1 MGWLLELLFESV
13 SEMCSKFIVDMM
25 DIASGMFT
33 EILSCDLDLFEELFG
48 VAGDLY
54 RNAIVP
60 MGVALLLMILVWQ
73 LFKSMF
79 GKLGTASED
88 PVELVFRSCFCLF
101 MIMFAKDIVNYIL
114 EVAGTP
120 YDWVVGTVI
129 TVDSF
134 SEYVT
139 AAEGVMSVLGIDVM
153 TISILKLLL
162 QLVVAWNYFKM
173 LFILAERYVL
183 LGIFSYTS
191 PLAFAAGGSKATNN
205 VLGSWTKMFGG
216 QVLVVILDAW
226 CVKMF
231 LSAYGNMMASSYG
244 FTKFF
249 AANMC
254 LIGFCKIT
262 AKLDSYMGSLGVN
275 LGRISGGMSGLGALL
290 MAGRLMN
297 FGGGRKGV
305 AQGEHGGH
313 MNFGSGK
320 TIPLGNGSPGFAGN
334 GMTGGTGQPGG
345 GIGGMGAD
353 GFGGQAPEF
362 MGSGEKP
369 GEGTGFGEFGGD
381 MEPGEGQ
388 NLPFGVPEEDSA
400 MTMGTEGR
408 EMDLGSSGVEDGP
421 FGSVMDTG
429 EDMPGG
435 MESFGTEMRHGGVEP
450 FGTEMGAEG
459 MAPFGMEDGG
469 AEFTG
474 QSMGSGDM
482 EMDGGGIPMAD
493 MSGLEDYAGMA
504 GEDKEFGGMFE
515 AAESMD
521 GGISGMTEGDF
532 EPADMGSF
540 GGSFA
545 EGMDGFSGGVGDF
558 DRGEAGY
565 GEAAMDMAGM
575 GYGAGG
581 ISGMEGMAEGGVPAG
596 GIGMAG
602 GIGGG
607 DVGVGNA
614 GIGDIGAGSEGIGDI
629 GTGSAGIGKVGTGSV
644 GTGSANV
651 GNVGAGVGSIGIGNA
666 ANMES
671 GFGSG
676 DFEKIGNVSGASI
689 GTGNGHAA
697 GSGSGQGA
705 GNGSGEV
712 FGAEGGMAG
721 SSASGAGN
729 MDGVVHGM
737 SGMGD
742 YGTGMPG
749 AYRAERDGEG
759 YMRYDASQYERPQG
773 EYQTIHE
780 NGKTFYELPETA
792 KAPGSLPETRVSL
805 EKDGT
810 LKLEKIYKEQRTV
823 PGSRREQAET
833 GNRMERPNAQNGIGK
848 AGAGAGHE
856 KSENGFG
863 DRRQETKGKSV
874 GKRSVKQRGKDQ
886 GAVGNVGQSGRGYDQ
901 RNGSGRK

>member
-25 DIASGMFT
+25 DVASGMFT

-101 MIMFAKDIVNYIL
+101 MILFAKDIVNYIL

-139 AAEGVMSVLGIDVM
+139 AAEGGMSALGIDVM
-153 TISILKLLL
+153 TISMLKLLL
-162 QLVVAWNYFKM
+162 QLVVGWNYFKM

-191 PLAFAAGGSKATNN
+191 PLALAAGGSKATNN

-275 LGRISGGMSGLGALL
+275 LGRIGGGMSGLGALL

-297 FGGGRKGV
+297 FGGGRKGA

-320 TIPLGNGSPGFAGN
+320 TIPLGNGSPGFAGS
-334 GMTGGTGQPGG
+334 GMTGGAGQPGG

-369 GEGTGFGEFGGD
+369 EEGKGLGDFGED

-400 MTMGTEGR
+400 VSLGTEGGD
-408 EMDLGSSGVEDGP
+408 MDLGSSGVEDGP

-435 MESFGTEMRHGGVEP
+435 VES

-459 MAPFGMEDGG
+459 MAPFVTEMETGG
-469 AEFTG
+469 AESLG
-474 QSMGSGDM
+474 QEMGSWDM
-482 EMDGGGIPMAD
+482 DSDGGGIPMED
-493 MSGLEDYAGMA
+493 MNGLEGYAGMS
-504 GEDKEFGGMFE
+504 GEDSMSDGMFE
-515 AAESMD
+515 TAAGPGS
-521 GGISGMTEGDF
+521 GISGMSEEDF
-532 EPADMGSF
+532 EPMDMGSF
-540 GGSFA
+540 GGSFS
-545 EGMDGFSGGVGDF
+545 EDPDGFSDGPGNF
-558 DRGEAGY
+558 DHGETEY
-565 GEAAMDMAGM
+565 GKTAADMAAT
-575 GYGAGG
+575 GYGARG
-581 ISGMEGMAEGGVPAG
+581 ISGMEGMAEGGVSAE

-602 GIGGG
+602 DMVSGN
-607 DVGVGNA
+607 VGAGNA
-614 GIGDIGAGSEGIGDI
+614 GIGKMGTGHSI
-629 GTGSAGIGKVGTGSV
+629 GTGSGQDA
-644 GTGSANV
+644 
-651 GNVGAGVGSIGIGNA
+651 GNA
-666 ANMES
+666 S
-671 GFGSG
+671 G
-676 DFEKIGNVSGASI
+676 V
-689 GTGNGHAA
+689 T
-697 GSGSGQGA
+697 
-705 GNGSGEV
+705 
-712 FGAEGGMAG
+712 FGAEGGIAG
-721 SSASGAGN
+721 SPASGAGN
-729 MDGVVHGM
+729 MDGVVYGI
-737 SGMGD
+737 SGTGD
-742 YGTGMPG
+742 YGTRMPG
-749 AYRAERDGEG
+749 ESG
-759 YMRYDASQYERPQG
+759 
-773 EYQTIHE
+773 
-780 NGKTFYELPETA
+780 
-792 KAPGSLPETRVSL
+792 
-805 EKDGT
+805 
-810 LKLEKIYKEQRTV
+810 
-823 PGSRREQAET
+823 
-833 GNRMERPNAQNGIGK
+833 
-848 AGAGAGHE
+848 
-856 KSENGFG
+856 
-863 DRRQETKGKSV
+863 
-874 GKRSVKQRGKDQ
+874 QRG
-886 GAVGNVGQSGRGYDQ
+886 R
-901 RNGSGRK
+901 RNGSPRQYSRPMEPWQRQARLV

>member
-13 SEMCSKFIVDMM
+13 SEMCSKFFVDMM
-25 DIASGMFT
+25 DVASGMFT

-101 MIMFAKDIVNYIL
+101 MILFAKDIVNYIL

-183 LGIFSYTS
+183 LGTFSYTS

-275 LGRISGGMSGLGALL
+275 LGRIGGGMSGLGALL

-297 FGGGRKGV
+297 FGGGRKG
-305 AQGEHGGH
+305 AAEGNHGGH

-320 TIPLGNGSPGFAGN
+320 AIPLGNGSPGFAGN

-369 GEGTGFGEFGGD
+369 GEGAGFGEFGGD

-400 MTMGTEGR
+400 VSMGAEGGER
-408 EMDLGSSGVEDGP
+408 DLGSSGVEDGP
-421 FGSVMDTG
+421 FGSVMDVG
-429 EDMPGG
+429 EDMPG
-435 MESFGTEMRHGGVEP
+435 
-450 FGTEMGAEG
+450 G

-474 QSMGSGDM
+474 QGMGAGDM
-482 EMDGGGIPMAD
+482 ELDGGGIPMED
-493 MSGLEDYAGMA
+493 MSGLEDYAGRS
-504 GEDKEFGGMFE
+504 GENMDFDGMLE
-515 AAESMD
+515 AAAGME
-521 GGISGMTEGDF
+521 GEISGMSGEDF

-545 EGMDGFSGGVGDF
+545 ESMDGFSDGLGDF

-565 GEAAMDMAGM
+565 GGMAADTSGM

-581 ISGMEGMAEGGVPAG
+581 ISGMEGMTEGGVLAG

-607 DVGVGNA
+607 DVGA
-614 GIGDIGAGSEGIGDI
+614 
-629 GTGSAGIGKVGTGSV
+629 GSAGIGKVGVGSA
-644 GTGSANV
+644 GTGSADV
-651 GNVGAGVGSIGIGNA
+651 GNVGVGVGSVGIGNA
-666 ANMES
+666 TNMES
-671 GFGSG
+671 GFGTG
-676 DFEKIGNVSGASI
+676 EFEKIGSVSGAGI
-689 GTGNGHAA
+689 GTGNEHAV

-705 GNGSGEV
+705 GNGSGEA

-810 LKLEKIYKEQRTV
+810 LKLEKIYREQGTV
-823 PGSRREQAET
+823 PGSQRERAES
-833 GNRMERPNAQNGIGK
+833 GNGIEGPGEK
-848 AGAGAGHE
+848 A
-856 KSENGFG
+856 KP
-863 DRRQETKGKSV
+863 V
-874 GKRSVKQRGKDQ
+874 GKQGVKQRGKGQRLAGDD
-886 GAVGNVGQSGRGYDQ
+886 GQSGRGREQ

>member
-1 MGWLLELLFESV
+1 MSWLLELLFESV

-25 DIASGMFT
+25 DVASGMFT

-101 MIMFAKDIVNYIL
+101 MILFAKDIVNYIL

-191 PLAFAAGGSKATNN
+191 PLAFAAGGAKATNN

-275 LGRISGGMSGLGALL
+275 LGRIGGGMSGLGALL

-297 FGGGRKGV
+297 FGGGRKG
-305 AQGEHGGH
+305 AGQGEHGGH

-362 MGSGEKP
+362 MGSGERP
-369 GEGTGFGEFGGD
+369 GEGAGFGEFGGD
-381 MEPGEGQ
+381 MEPGERQ

-421 FGSVMDTG
+421 FGSVVDTG

-435 MESFGTEMRHGGVEP
+435 VESFGTEMAHGGVEP
-450 FGTEMGAEG
+450 FGTEMGTEG
-459 MAPFGMEDGG
+459 MEPFGMEDGG
-469 AEFTG
+469 MEFTG

-482 EMDGGGIPMAD
+482 ELDGDGIPMEG
-493 MSGLEDYAGMA
+493 MNGLEDYVGMA
-504 GEDKEFGGMFE
+504 GEDKDFGGMFE
-515 AAESMD
+515 AAAGME
-521 GGISGMTEGDF
+521 GEISGMSGEDF
-532 EPADMGSF
+532 EPADMGRF

-545 EGMDGFSGGVGDF
+545 ESMDGFSGRLGDF
-558 DRGEAGY
+558 DREEAGY

-575 GYGAGG
+575 EYGAGG
-581 ISGMEGMAEGGVPAG
+581 ISGMEGIAEGGVSAG

-602 GIGGG
+602 GISGG
-607 DVGVGNA
+607 DVG
-614 GIGDIGAGSEGIGDI
+614 
-629 GTGSAGIGKVGTGSV
+629 TGSASIGKVGTGSV
-644 GTGSANV
+644 GAGSADV
-651 GNVGAGVGSIGIGNA
+651 GNVGAGVGSVGIGNA

-671 GFGSG
+671 GFETG
-676 DFEKIGNVSGASI
+676 DLEKIDSVSGAGI

-705 GNGSGEV
+705 DKASGMA
-712 FGAEGGMAG
+712 FGVEGGMAG

-737 SGMGD
+737 PGPGD

-749 AYRAERDGEG
+749 AYRVERDGEG
-759 YMRYDASQYERPQG
+759 YMRYDAFRFERPQG

-792 KAPGSLPETRVSL
+792 KAPGILPETKVSL

-810 LKLEKIYKEQRTV
+810 LKLEKIYREQGAM
-823 PGSRREQAET
+823 PGSLRERAES
-833 GNRMERPNAQNGIGK
+833 GNEIEGPG
-848 AGAGAGHE
+848 E
-856 KSENGFG
+856 KE
-863 DRRQETKGKSV
+863 KPV
-874 GKRSVKQRGKDQ
+874 GKQGVKQRGKGQ
-886 GAVGNVGQSGRGYDQ
+886 RTAGNEGQSGRSRDQ
-901 RNGSGRK
+901 RNESGRK

>member
-25 DIASGMFT
+25 DVASGMFT

-101 MIMFAKDIVNYIL
+101 MILFAKDIVNYIL

-139 AAEGVMSVLGIDVM
+139 TAEGVMSALGIDVM
-153 TISILKLLL
+153 TISMLKLLL

-275 LGRISGGMSGLGALL
+275 LGRIGGGMSGLGALL

-297 FGGGRKGV
+297 FGGGRKGA
-305 AQGEHGGH
+305 AQGEYGGH

-320 TIPLGNGSPGFAGN
+320 TIPLGNGSPGFAGS
-334 GMTGGTGQPGG
+334 GMTGGAGQPGG

-353 GFGGQAPEF
+353 SFEGQTPEF
-362 MGSGEKP
+362 MESGENL
-369 GEGTGFGEFGGD
+369 GETTGFGDFGGD
-381 MEPGEGQ
+381 MEPAKEE
-388 NLPFGVPEEDSA
+388 NLPFGMPEEDSE
-400 MTMGTEGR
+400 MSMGPEGG
-408 EMDLGSSGVEDGP
+408 EMEFGDNGVEDGP
-421 FGSVMDTG
+421 FGTAMEMG
-429 EDMPGG
+429 EGMSGEMNFAGG
-435 MESFGTEMRHGGVEP
+435 QESAEFFGQ
-450 FGTEMGAEG
+450 EMGAEG
-459 MAPFGMEDGG
+459 MVPFGQEVEAGAMEPL
-469 AEFTG
+469 G
-474 QSMGSGDM
+474 QGMSPGDM
-482 EMDGGGIPMAD
+482 EPERGGIPMED
-493 MSGLEDYAGMA
+493 INGMEGYGGLL
-504 GEDKEFGGMFE
+504 GEDMALGEMFE
-515 AAESMD
+515 AAESME
-521 GGISGMTEGDF
+521 GGAFGTSGEDF
-532 EPADMGSF
+532 ESGADMSSF

-545 EGMDGFSGGVGDF
+545 EGIEGFSDGMGDLEHREDGYGGAAV
-558 DRGEAGY
+558 EAG
-565 GEAAMDMAGM
+565 GM
-575 GYGAGG
+575 GYEAGG
-581 ISGMEGMAEGGVPAG
+581 ISGMEGVAEGGVSAG
-596 GIGMAG
+596 GIGVAG
-602 GIGGG
+602 DSGS
-607 DVGVGNA
+607 
-614 GIGDIGAGSEGIGDI
+614 GSEGFGNMGVGDAMGMETDFAASSWETVGSI
-629 GTGSAGIGKVGTGSV
+629 TGGGTGSGS
-644 GTGSANV
+644 
-651 GNVGAGVGSIGIGNA
+651 
-666 ANMES
+666 E
-671 GFGSG
+671 FL
-676 DFEKIGNVSGASI
+676 
-689 GTGNGHAA
+689 A
-697 GSGSGQGA
+697 GSGSGQNT
-705 GNGSGEV
+705 GNALGMTYGE
-712 FGAEGGMAG
+712 GNGMAG
-721 SSASGAGN
+721 SLASGAGN
-729 MDGVVHGM
+729 MDREAHGM
-737 SGMGD
+737 SGMES
-742 YGTGMPG
+742 YETGVPG
-749 AYRAERDGEG
+749 AYRMERDGEG
-759 YMRYDASQYERPQG
+759 YMRYDASRFERPRG

-792 KAPGSLPETRVSL
+792 KAPGILPETRASL
-805 EKDGT
+805 ERDGT
-810 LKLEKIYKEQRTV
+810 LKLEKIYREQRTV
-823 PGSRREQAET
+823 LKGQMQRQEPEKGVQRQDIGNGTRREAY
-833 GNRMERPNAQNGIGK
+833 GK
-848 AGAGAGHE
+848 PE
-856 KSENGFG
+856 S
-863 DRRQETKGKSV
+863 DGKQ
-874 GKRSVKQRGKDQ
+874 KVKQKRNGQ
-886 GAVGNVGQSGRGYDQ
+886 GIAGNKGQSGKGHGQWKGD
-901 RNGSGRK
+901 GRK

>member
-25 DIASGMFT
+25 DVASGMFT

-60 MGVALLLMILVWQ
+60 MGVVLLLMILVWQ

-79 GKLGTASED
+79 GKLGAASED

-101 MIMFAKDIVNYIL
+101 MILFAKDIVNYIL

-139 AAEGVMSVLGIDVM
+139 AAEGVMSALGIDVM
-153 TISILKLLL
+153 TISMLKLLL

-275 LGRISGGMSGLGALL
+275 LGRIGGGMSGLGALL

-297 FGGGRKGV
+297 FGGGRKGT

-320 TIPLGNGSPGFAGN
+320 TIPLGNGSPGFVGN
-334 GMTGGTGQPGG
+334 GMTGGAGQPGG

-369 GEGTGFGEFGGD
+369 GEGTGFGDFGGD
-381 MEPGEGQ
+381 VEPGERQ

-400 MTMGTEGR
+400 VSMETEGG
-408 EMDLGSSGVEDGP
+408 EMDFGSSGVEDGP

-429 EDMPGG
+429 ENMPGG
-435 MESFGTEMRHGGVEP
+435 MESFGTEMGHGGVEP

-459 MAPFGMEDGG
+459 MAPFGMEDEG
-469 AEFTG
+469 AEFACQG
-474 QSMGSGDM
+474 MGSGNM
-482 EMDGGGIPMAD
+482 EPDGSGIPMED
-493 MSGLEDYAGMA
+493 MSGLEEYAGMF
-504 GEDKEFGGMFE
+504 GEDTDSDGMFE
-515 AAESMD
+515 AGADME
-521 GGISGMTEGDF
+521 GGIFGMSGENF

-545 EGMDGFSGGVGDF
+545 ESMDGFSGGPGDGDF
-558 DRGEAGY
+558 GYEEAGY
-565 GEAAMDMAGM
+565 GETAMDTGGM

-581 ISGMEGMAEGGVPAG
+581 ISGMEGMAEGGVSAG
-596 GIGMAG
+596 GIGMTA
-602 GIGGG
+602 GIG
-607 DVGVGNA
+607 
-614 GIGDIGAGSEGIGDI
+614 GDIGAGH
-629 GTGSAGIGKVGTGSV
+629 T
-644 GTGSANV
+644 
-651 GNVGAGVGSIGIGNA
+651 GIGNA
-666 ANMES
+666 VGMEA
-671 GFGSG
+671 GVGTGGSERVG
-676 DFEKIGNVSGASI
+676 SVSDAGI
-689 GTGNGHAA
+689 GTGNGYSA
-697 GSGSGQGA
+697 GSGSGQDV
-705 GNGSGEV
+705 GNASGMAFGTEV
-712 FGAEGGMAG
+712 GMAG

-729 MDGVVHGM
+729 MDSAAHGM
-737 SGMGD
+737 PGTGD
-742 YGTGMPG
+742 YGVGMPG
-749 AYRAERDGEG
+749 AYRAERDGEA
-759 YMRYDASQYERPQG
+759 YMRYDASRFERPRG

-792 KAPGSLPETRVSL
+792 KAPGILPETRVSL

-810 LKLEKIYKEQRTV
+810 LKLEKIYREQRAV
-823 PGSRREQAET
+823 PGRQGEQAET
-833 GNRMERPNAQNGIGK
+833 GSRMETLEVQNRMRK
-848 AGAGAGHE
+848 AGVGAGHE
-856 KSENGFG
+856 RSEDGFG
-863 DRRQETKGKSV
+863 ERRPGAKGKPR
-874 GKRSVKQRGKDQ
+874 GKPGTKEKCAGKPGVKQRGNGQ
-886 GAVGNVGQSGRGYDQ
+886 GAVR
-901 RNGSGRK
+901 R

>member
-25 DIASGMFT
+25 DVASGMFT

-101 MIMFAKDIVNYIL
+101 MILFAKDIVNYIL

-139 AAEGVMSVLGIDVM
+139 AAEGVMSALGIDVM
-153 TISILKLLL
+153 TISMLKLLL

-275 LGRISGGMSGLGALL
+275 LGRIGGGMSGLGALL

-297 FGGGRKGV
+297 FGGGRKGT

-320 TIPLGNGSPGFAGN
+320 TIPLGNGSPGFAGS
-334 GMTGGTGQPGG
+334 GMTGGAGQPGG

-353 GFGGQAPEF
+353 GLGGQAPEF

-381 MEPGEGQ
+381 VESGERP
-388 NLPFGVPEEDSA
+388 NLPFGMPEE
-400 MTMGTEGR
+400 E
-408 EMDLGSSGVEDGP
+408 
-421 FGSVMDTG
+421 
-429 EDMPGG
+429 
-435 MESFGTEMRHGGVEP
+435 
-450 FGTEMGAEG
+450 
-459 MAPFGMEDGG
+459 
-469 AEFTG
+469 
-474 QSMGSGDM
+474 
-482 EMDGGGIPMAD
+482 
-493 MSGLEDYAGMA
+493 
-504 GEDKEFGGMFE
+504 
-515 AAESMD
+515 
-521 GGISGMTEGDF
+521 
-532 EPADMGSF
+532 
-540 GGSFA
+540 
-545 EGMDGFSGGVGDF
+545 
-558 DRGEAGY
+558 
-565 GEAAMDMAGM
+565 
-575 GYGAGG
+575 
-581 ISGMEGMAEGGVPAG
+581 
-596 GIGMAG
+596 
-602 GIGGG
+602 
-607 DVGVGNA
+607 
-614 GIGDIGAGSEGIGDI
+614 
-629 GTGSAGIGKVGTGSV
+629 
-644 GTGSANV
+644 
-651 GNVGAGVGSIGIGNA
+651 
-666 ANMES
+666 
-671 GFGSG
+671 
-676 DFEKIGNVSGASI
+676 
-689 GTGNGHAA
+689 
-697 GSGSGQGA
+697 
-705 GNGSGEV
+705 
-712 FGAEGGMAG
+712 
-721 SSASGAGN
+721 
-729 MDGVVHGM
+729 
-737 SGMGD
+737 
-742 YGTGMPG
+742 
-749 AYRAERDGEG
+749 
-759 YMRYDASQYERPQG
+759 
-773 EYQTIHE
+773 
-780 NGKTFYELPETA
+780 
-792 KAPGSLPETRVSL
+792 
-805 EKDGT
+805 
-810 LKLEKIYKEQRTV
+810 
-823 PGSRREQAET
+823 
-833 GNRMERPNAQNGIGK
+833 
-848 AGAGAGHE
+848 
-856 KSENGFG
+856 
-863 DRRQETKGKSV
+863 
-874 GKRSVKQRGKDQ
+874 
-886 GAVGNVGQSGRGYDQ
+886 
-901 RNGSGRK
+901 

>member
-25 DIASGMFT
+25 DVASGMFT
-33 EILSCDLDLFEELFG
+33 EILSCDLDLFEEMFG

-101 MIMFAKDIVNYIL
+101 MILFAKDIVNYIL
-114 EVAGTP
+114 EIAGTP
-120 YDWVVGTVI
+120 YDWVVGTTI

-134 SEYVT
+134 SEYVNT
-139 AAEGVMSVLGIDVM
+139 AEGVMSVLGIDVM
-153 TISILKLLL
+153 TISMLKLLL

-191 PLAFAAGGSKATNN
+191 PLAFASGGSKATNN

-275 LGRISGGMSGLGALL
+275 LGRIGGGMSGLGALL

-297 FGGGRKGV
+297 FGGGRKGT

-320 TIPLGNGSPGFAGN
+320 TIPLGNGSPGFAGS
-334 GMTGGTGQPGG
+334 GMTGGAGQPGG

-353 GFGGQAPEF
+353 GFGGRAPEF
-362 MGSGEKP
+362 MGSGEKT

-400 MTMGTEGR
+400 VSLGTEGG

-435 MESFGTEMRHGGVEP
+435 VESFGTEMGYGGVEP
-450 FGTEMGAEG
+450 FGTKMGAEG
-459 MAPFGMEDGG
+459 MTPFGMEDEG
-469 AEFTG
+469 AGFACQG
-474 QSMGSGDM
+474 MGSGNM
-482 EMDGGGIPMAD
+482 EPDGSKIPMED
-493 MSGLEDYAGMA
+493 MNSLEEYAGMF
-504 GEDKEFGGMFE
+504 GEDTDSDGMFE
-515 AAESMD
+515 AGAGME
-521 GGISGMTEGDF
+521 GGISGMSGEDF
-532 EPADMGSF
+532 ELADISSF

-545 EGMDGFSGGVGDF
+545 ESMDSFSGGPGDF
-558 DRGEAGY
+558 GHEEAGY
-565 GEAAMDMAGM
+565 GETAVDTGDM

-581 ISGMEGMAEGGVPAG
+581 ISGMEGMAEGGVSAG
-596 GIGMAG
+596 GIGMAA
-602 GIGGG
+602 GIGRDIGA
-607 DVGVGNA
+607 GNA
-614 GIGDIGAGSEGIGDI
+614 GIGKM
-629 GTGSAGIGKVGTGSV
+629 GTGSAVIGSGDI
-644 GTGSANV
+644 
-651 GNVGAGVGSIGIGNA
+651 GNVGAGIGNA
-666 ANMES
+666 VGMEA
-671 GFGSG
+671 GGGTGGS
-676 DFEKIGNVSGASI
+676 ERIGSVSGAGI
-689 GTGNGHAA
+689 GTGNGYSA
-697 GSGSGQGA
+697 GSGSGQDV
-705 GNGSGEV
+705 GNVSGMA
-712 FGAEGGMAG
+712 FGTEAGMAG

-729 MDGVVHGM
+729 TD
-737 SGMGD
+737 GMGHGVSD
-742 YGTGMPG
+742 MESYGAGMPG
-749 AYRAERDGEG
+749 VYRMERDGEG
-759 YMRYDASQYERPQG
+759 YMRYDTSRFEKPRG

-780 NGKTFYELPETA
+780 NGKTFYELPEMA
-792 KAPGSLPETRVSL
+792 KAPGILPETKVSL
-805 EKDGT
+805 ERDGT
-810 LKLEKIYKEQRTV
+810 LKLEKIYREQRDV
-823 PGSRREQAET
+823 PGGQMQRTQPGSLE
-833 GNRMERPNAQNGIGK
+833 PDGK
-848 AGAGAGHE
+848 Q
-856 KSENGFG
+856 K
-863 DRRQETKGKSV
+863 
-874 GKRSVKQRGKDQ
+874 VKQKRNGQ
-886 GAVGNVGQSGRGYDQ
+886 GIVGNKGQSGIGHGQWKGD
-901 RNGSGRK
+901 GRK

>member
-25 DIASGMFT
+25 DVASGMFT

-101 MIMFAKDIVNYIL
+101 MILFAKDIVNYIL

-139 AAEGVMSVLGIDVM
+139 TAEGVMSALGIDVM
-153 TISILKLLL
+153 TISMLKLLL

-191 PLAFAAGGSKATNN
+191 PLAFAAGGAKATNN

-275 LGRISGGMSGLGALL
+275 LGRTGGGMSGLGALL

-297 FGGGRKGV
+297 FGGGRKGA

-320 TIPLGNGSPGFAGN
+320 TIPLGNGSPGFAGS
-334 GMTGGTGQPGG
+334 GMTGGVGQPGG

-353 GFGGQAPEF
+353 SFEGQTPEF
-362 MGSGEKP
+362 MESGENL
-369 GEGTGFGEFGGD
+369 GETTGFGDFGGD
-381 MEPGEGQ
+381 MELAKEE
-388 NLPFGVPEEDSA
+388 NLPFGMPEEDSE
-400 MTMGTEGR
+400 MSMGPEGG
-408 EMDLGSSGVEDGP
+408 EMEFGDNGVEDGP
-421 FGSVMDTG
+421 FGTVMDMG
-429 EDMPGG
+429 EGMSGDMNFAGG
-435 MESFGTEMRHGGVEP
+435 QESAEFFGQ
-450 FGTEMGAEG
+450 EMGAEG
-459 MAPFGMEDGG
+459 MVPFGQEVEAGAMEPL
-469 AEFTG
+469 G
-474 QSMGSGDM
+474 QGMSPGDM
-482 EMDGGGIPMAD
+482 EPERGGIPM
-493 MSGLEDYAGMA
+493 EDINGMEGYGGML
-504 GEDKEFGGMFE
+504 GEDMALGEMFE
-515 AAESMD
+515 AAESME
-521 GGISGMTEGDF
+521 GGAFGTSGEDF
-532 EPADMGSF
+532 ESGADMSSF

-545 EGMDGFSGGVGDF
+545 EGIEGFSDEMGDLEHRE
-558 DRGEAGY
+558 DGY
-565 GEAAMDMAGM
+565 GGAAVETGGM
-575 GYGAGG
+575 GYEAGG
-581 ISGMEGMAEGGVPAG
+581 ISGMEGVAEGGVSAG
-596 GIGMAG
+596 GIGVAG
-602 GIGGG
+602 DSGSGSEGFG
-607 DVGVGNA
+607 NMGVGNA
-614 GIGDIGAGSEGIGDI
+614 MGMETDFAASGSETVGSITGG
-629 GTGSAGIGKVGTGSV
+629 GTGSGS
-644 GTGSANV
+644 
-651 GNVGAGVGSIGIGNA
+651 
-666 ANMES
+666 E
-671 GFGSG
+671 FL
-676 DFEKIGNVSGASI
+676 
-689 GTGNGHAA
+689 A
-697 GSGSGQGA
+697 GSGSGQNT
-705 GNGSGEV
+705 GNALGMTYGK
-712 FGAEGGMAG
+712 GNGMAG
-721 SSASGAGN
+721 SLASGAGN
-729 MDGVVHGM
+729 MDGM
-737 SGMGD
+737 SGMES
-742 YGTGMPG
+742 YGTGVPG
-749 AYRAERDGEG
+749 AYRMERDGEG
-759 YMRYDASQYERPQG
+759 YMRYDASRFERPRG

-792 KAPGSLPETRVSL
+792 KAPGILPETRASL
-805 EKDGT
+805 ERDGT
-810 LKLEKIYKEQRTV
+810 LKLEKIYREQRTELK
-823 PGSRREQAET
+823 GQ
-833 GNRMERPNAQNGIGK
+833 MQ
-848 AGAGAGHE
+848 
-856 KSENGFG
+856 
-863 DRRQETKGKSV
+863 RQEPGKPESD
-874 GKRSVKQRGKDQ
+874 GKQKVKQKRNGQ
-886 GAVGNVGQSGRGYDQ
+886 GIAGNKGQSGKGHGQWKGD
-901 RNGSGRK
+901 GRK

>member
-25 DIASGMFT
+25 DVASGMFT

-101 MIMFAKDIVNYIL
+101 MILFAKDIVNYVL

-275 LGRISGGMSGLGALL
+275 LGRIGGGMSGLGALL

-297 FGGGRKGV
+297 FGGGRKG
-305 AQGEHGGH
+305 AAEGNHGGH

-353 GFGGQAPEF
+353 GFGGKAPEF
-362 MGSGEKP
+362 MGSGQKP
-369 GEGTGFGEFGGD
+369 GESAGFGEFGGN

-388 NLPFGVPEEDSA
+388 NLPFGVSEEDSA
-400 MTMGTEGR
+400 VSMGTEGG

-435 MESFGTEMRHGGVEP
+435 MESFGTEMGHGGVEP

-474 QSMGSGDM
+474 RSMDSGDM
-482 EMDGGGIPMAD
+482 ELDGDGIPMEG
-493 MSGLEDYAGMA
+493 MNGLEDYAGMA
-504 GEDKEFGGMFE
+504 DENTDFGGMFE
-515 AAESMD
+515 AAAGME
-521 GGISGMTEGDF
+521 GEISGMSGEDF

-545 EGMDGFSGGVGDF
+545 ESMDGFSGGVGDF

-581 ISGMEGMAEGGVPAG
+581 ISGMEGIAEGGVPAG

-607 DVGVGNA
+607 DVGAGNA
-614 GIGDIGAGSEGIGDI
+614 GIGDIGAGS
-629 GTGSAGIGKVGTGSV
+629 A
-644 GTGSANV
+644 
-651 GNVGAGVGSIGIGNA
+651 GIGNA

-671 GFGSG
+671 GFGTG
-676 DFEKIGNVSGASI
+676 DFEKIGSVSEGGI

-697 GSGSGQGA
+697 GSGSGQAA
-705 GNGSGEV
+705 GNGSGEA
-712 FGAEGGMAG
+712 FRMEGGIAG

-792 KAPGSLPETRVSL
+792 KAPGILPETRVSL

-810 LKLEKIYKEQRTV
+810 LKLEKIYREQRTV

-886 GAVGNVGQSGRGYDQ
+886 GAVGNEGQSGRGYDQ

>member
-25 DIASGMFT
+25 DVASGMFT

-101 MIMFAKDIVNYIL
+101 MILFAKDIVNYIL

-275 LGRISGGMSGLGALL
+275 LGRIGGGMSGLGALL

-297 FGGGRKGV
+297 FGGGRKGA

-334 GMTGGTGQPGG
+334 GMTEGTGQPGG
-345 GIGGMGAD
+345 GIGGVGAD

-362 MGSGEKP
+362 MGKGEKP
-369 GEGTGFGEFGGD
+369 GEGAGFGEFGGD

-388 NLPFGVPEEDSA
+388 NLPLGVPEEDSA
-400 MTMGTEGR
+400 RLMGTEGG

-421 FGSVMDTG
+421 FGSAMDTG
-429 EDMPGG
+429 EDMPEG
-435 MESFGTEMRHGGVEP
+435 MESFGTEMVHGGVEP
-450 FGTEMGAEG
+450 FGTEMEAES

-469 AEFTG
+469 AEFMG

-482 EMDGGGIPMAD
+482 ELDGGGIPMEG
-493 MSGLEDYAGMA
+493 MNGLEDYAGMS
-504 GEDKEFGGMFE
+504 GEDTAFGGMFE
-515 AAESMD
+515 AAAGMED
-521 GGISGMTEGDF
+521 GSSGMSAEDF

-545 EGMDGFSGGVGDF
+545 ESMDSFSGGLGDF
-558 DRGEAGY
+558 DREEAGY

-575 GYGAGG
+575 GDGAGG
-581 ISGMEGMAEGGVPAG
+581 ISGMEGMAEGGVSAG

-607 DVGVGNA
+607 DVGA
-614 GIGDIGAGSEGIGDI
+614 GIGDIGAGS
-629 GTGSAGIGKVGTGSV
+629 AGTGSV
-644 GTGSANV
+644 DV
-651 GNVGAGVGSIGIGNA
+651 GNVGVGAGNAGVGGVGIGNA
-666 ANMES
+666 ANMET
-671 GFGSG
+671 GFGTG
-676 DFEKIGNVSGASI
+676 DSEKIGSVSGADI
-689 GTGNGHAA
+689 GTRNGYSSGNGL
-697 GSGSGQGA
+697 GQVA
-705 GNGSGEV
+705 GNGSGEA
-712 FGAEGGMAG
+712 FRAEGGMAG

-737 SGMGD
+737 PGPGD

-759 YMRYDASQYERPQG
+759 YMRYDASRFERPQG

-792 KAPGSLPETRVSL
+792 KAPGILPETRVSL

-810 LKLEKIYKEQRTV
+810 LKLEKIYREQRAV
-823 PGSRREQAET
+823 PGNQGERAET
-833 GNRMERPNAQNGIGK
+833 GNRTERPKAQNGTGK
-848 AGAGAGHE
+848 AGAGDE
-856 KSENGFG
+856 KSGSGSFERKPG
-863 DRRQETKGKSV
+863 EKTKPV
-874 GKRSVKQRGKDQ
+874 GKPGMKQRGKGQ
-886 GAVGNVGQSGRGYDQ
+886 GAADNTGQSGRGRDQ

>member
-25 DIASGMFT
+25 DVASGMFT

-254 LIGFCKIT
+254 LIWFCKIT

-297 FGGGRKGV
+297 FGGGRKGA

-320 TIPLGNGSPGFAGN
+320 TIPLGNGSQGFAGN

-345 GIGGMGAD
+345 GIGGIGAD
-353 GFGGQAPEF
+353 GFGGKAPEF
-362 MGSGEKP
+362 MGSGQKP
-369 GEGTGFGEFGGD
+369 EEGAGFGEFGGN
-381 MEPGEGQ
+381 MEPGEGAEPSFWCAGRGFCCVYG
-388 NLPFGVPEEDSA
+388 NGRRRDGFGKQRD
-400 MTMGTEGR
+400 GR
-408 EMDLGSSGVEDGP
+408 WAFW
-421 FGSVMDTG
+421 FGYG
-429 EDMPGG
+429 C
-435 MESFGTEMRHGGVEP
+435 
-450 FGTEMGAEG
+450 
-459 MAPFGMEDGG
+459 
-469 AEFTG
+469 
-474 QSMGSGDM
+474 
-482 EMDGGGIPMAD
+482 GGGH
-493 MSGLEDYAGMA
+493 AGRY
-504 GEDKEFGGMFE
+504 GIFWDGNGG
-515 AAESMD
+515 
-521 GGISGMTEGDF
+521 G
-532 EPADMGSF
+532 
-540 GGSFA
+540 
-545 EGMDGFSGGVGDF
+545 
-558 DRGEAGY
+558 R
-565 GEAAMDMAGM
+565 
-575 GYGAGG
+575 YGAFWNGRWG
-581 ISGMEGMAEGGVPAG
+581 CGVY
-596 GIGMAG
+596 
-602 GIGGG
+602 
-607 DVGVGNA
+607 
-614 GIGDIGAGSEGIGDI
+614 GSEY
-629 GTGSAGIGKVGTGSV
+629 
-644 GTGSANV
+644 
-651 GNVGAGVGSIGIGNA
+651 
-666 ANMES
+666 
-671 GFGSG
+671 GFRR
-676 DFEKIGNVSGASI
+676 
-689 GTGNGHAA
+689 
-697 GSGSGQGA
+697 
-705 GNGSGEV
+705 
-712 FGAEGGMAG
+712 
-721 SSASGAGN
+721 
-729 MDGVVHGM
+729 
-737 SGMGD
+737 
-742 YGTGMPG
+742 YGTGRRWNPYG
-749 AYRAERDGEG
+749 GYEWLGGLCWDG
-759 YMRYDASQYERPQG
+759 
-773 EYQTIHE
+773 
-780 NGKTFYELPETA
+780 
-792 KAPGSLPETRVSL
+792 
-805 EKDGT
+805 
-810 LKLEKIYKEQRTV
+810 
-823 PGSRREQAET
+823 
-833 GNRMERPNAQNGIGK
+833 
-848 AGAGAGHE
+848 
-856 KSENGFG
+856 
-863 DRRQETKGKSV
+863 
-874 GKRSVKQRGKDQ
+874 
-886 GAVGNVGQSGRGYDQ
+886 
-901 RNGSGRK
+901 

>member
-25 DIASGMFT
+25 DVASGMFT

-101 MIMFAKDIVNYIL
+101 MILFAKDMVNYIL
-114 EVAGTP
+114 EIAGTP

-129 TVDSF
+129 TVESF

-244 FTKFF
+244 FMKFF

-275 LGRISGGMSGLGALL
+275 LGRIGGGMSGLGALL

-297 FGGGRKGV
+297 FGGGRKG
-305 AQGEHGGH
+305 AAEGNHGGH

-334 GMTGGTGQPGG
+334 GMTGGMGQPGG

-545 EGMDGFSGGVGDF
+545 ESMDGFSDGLGDF
-558 DRGEAGY
+558 DLGE
-565 GEAAMDMAGM
+565 
-575 GYGAGG
+575 
-581 ISGMEGMAEGGVPAG
+581 
-596 GIGMAG
+596 
-602 GIGGG
+602 
-607 DVGVGNA
+607 
-614 GIGDIGAGSEGIGDI
+614 AGSEGIGDI

>member
-25 DIASGMFT
+25 DVASGMFT

-254 LIGFCKIT
+254 LIWFCKIT

-297 FGGGRKGV
+297 FGGGRKGA

-320 TIPLGNGSPGFAGN
+320 TIPLGNGSQGFAGN

-353 GFGGQAPEF
+353 GFGGKAPEF
-362 MGSGEKP
+362 MGSGQKP
-369 GEGTGFGEFGGD
+369 EEGAGVGEFGGN

-400 MTMGTEGR
+400 VSMGTEGG
-408 EMDLGSSGVEDGP
+408 EMDLESSGMEDGP
-421 FGSVMDTG
+421 FGSVMDVG

-435 MESFGTEMRHGGVEP
+435 MES

-474 QSMGSGDM
+474 RSMDSGDM
-482 EMDGGGIPMAD
+482 ELDGDGIPMEG
-493 MSGLEDYAGMA
+493 MNGLEDYAGMA
-504 GEDKEFGGMFE
+504 DENTDFGGMFE
-515 AAESMD
+515 AAAGME
-521 GGISGMTEGDF
+521 GEISGMSGEDF

-545 EGMDGFSGGVGDF
+545 ESMDGFSGGVGDF

-581 ISGMEGMAEGGVPAG
+581 ISGMEGIAEGGVPAG

-607 DVGVGNA
+607 DVGAGNA
-614 GIGDIGAGSEGIGDI
+614 GIGDIGAGS
-629 GTGSAGIGKVGTGSV
+629 AGIGKVSAGSA
-644 GTGSANV
+644 GTGSADV
-651 GNVGAGVGSIGIGNA
+651 GNVGVGAGNAGVGSVGIGKA

-671 GFGSG
+671 GFGTD
-676 DFEKIGNVSGASI
+676 DFEKIGSVSGAGI
-689 GTGNGHAA
+689 GTGNGHAV

-705 GNGSGEV
+705 GNGSGEA
-712 FGAEGGMAG
+712 FRAEGGMAG

-737 SGMGD
+737 PGTGD

-792 KAPGSLPETRVSL
+792 KAPGILPETRVSL

-810 LKLEKIYKEQRTV
+810 LKLEKIYREQGTV
-823 PGSRREQAET
+823 PGSQRKRAES
-833 GNRMERPNAQNGIGK
+833 GNGIEGLGEK
-848 AGAGAGHE
+848 A
-856 KSENGFG
+856 KP
-863 DRRQETKGKSV
+863 V
-874 GKRSVKQRGKDQ
+874 GKQGVKQRGKGQRLAGDD
-886 GAVGNVGQSGRGYDQ
+886 GQSGRGRDQ

>member
-25 DIASGMFT
+25 DVASGMFT

-60 MGVALLLMILVWQ
+60 IGVALLLMILVWQ

-101 MIMFAKDIVNYIL
+101 MILFAKDMVNYIL
-114 EVAGTP
+114 EIAGTP

-139 AAEGVMSVLGIDVM
+139 AAEGIMSVLGIDVM

-183 LGIFSYTS
+183 LGTFSYTS

-275 LGRISGGMSGLGALL
+275 LGRIGGGMSGLGALL

-297 FGGGRKGV
+297 FGGGRKG
-305 AQGEHGGH
+305 AAEGNHGGH

-320 TIPLGNGSPGFAGN
+320 AIPLGNGSPGFAGN

-362 MGSGEKP
+362 MGKGEKP
-369 GEGTGFGEFGGD
+369 GEGAGFGEFGGD

-400 MTMGTEGR
+400 VSMGAEGGER
-408 EMDLGSSGVEDGP
+408 DLGSSGVEDGP
-421 FGSVMDTG
+421 FGSVMDVG
-429 EDMPGG
+429 EDMPG
-435 MESFGTEMRHGGVEP
+435 
-450 FGTEMGAEG
+450 G

-474 QSMGSGDM
+474 QGMGAGDM
-482 EMDGGGIPMAD
+482 ELDGGGIPMED
-493 MSGLEDYAGMA
+493 MSGLEDYAGRS
-504 GEDKEFGGMFE
+504 GENMDFDGMLE
-515 AAESMD
+515 AAAGME
-521 GGISGMTEGDF
+521 GEISGMSGEDF

-545 EGMDGFSGGVGDF
+545 ESMDGFSDGLGDF

-565 GEAAMDMAGM
+565 GGMAADTSGM

-581 ISGMEGMAEGGVPAG
+581 ISGMEGMTEGGVLAG

-607 DVGVGNA
+607 DVGA
-614 GIGDIGAGSEGIGDI
+614 
-629 GTGSAGIGKVGTGSV
+629 GSAGIGKVGVGSA
-644 GTGSANV
+644 GTGSADV
-651 GNVGAGVGSIGIGNA
+651 GNVGVGVGSVGIGNA
-666 ANMES
+666 TNMES
-671 GFGSG
+671 GFGTG
-676 DFEKIGNVSGASI
+676 EFEKIGSVSGAGI
-689 GTGNGHAA
+689 GTGNEHAV

-705 GNGSGEV
+705 GNGSGEA

-759 YMRYDASQYERPQG
+759 FMRYDAS
-773 EYQTIHE
+773 
-780 NGKTFYELPETA
+780 
-792 KAPGSLPETRVSL
+792 
-805 EKDGT
+805 
-810 LKLEKIYKEQRTV
+810 
-823 PGSRREQAET
+823 
-833 GNRMERPNAQNGIGK
+833 
-848 AGAGAGHE
+848 
-856 KSENGFG
+856 
-863 DRRQETKGKSV
+863 
-874 GKRSVKQRGKDQ
+874 
-886 GAVGNVGQSGRGYDQ
+886 
-901 RNGSGRK
+901 